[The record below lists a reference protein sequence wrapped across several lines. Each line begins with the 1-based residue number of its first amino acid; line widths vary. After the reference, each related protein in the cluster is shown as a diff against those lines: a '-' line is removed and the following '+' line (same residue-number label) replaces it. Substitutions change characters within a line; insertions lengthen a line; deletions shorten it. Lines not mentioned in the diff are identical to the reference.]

1 MYKAGFV
8 NIVGH
13 PNVGKSSL
21 LNALLG
27 EKLCI
32 VSPKVQTTRHRIKA
46 FYTTDNMQIIF
57 SDTPGLLNPN
67 YKLQECMKEAIDE
80 ALEDADIL
88 LYLTS
93 VEEKPFVPDYINI
106 LTIPII
112 VVINKIDLL
121 KNQSQLEELVK
132 DWKSLLPDSTII
144 AVSALLKF
152 NLQTIIEVIQE
163 KLPEHPPYFD
173 SDSLSDRNLRFF
185 VSELIREKIFLQY
198 HQEIPYSTEVVIDD
212 FIEQEDLTKIYA
224 TIFVMRDSQKAIII
238 GQKGAAI
245 KQLGIEARTDIEQF
259 LGTKVYLELRVKVL
273 KNWRNDIRLLKR
285 LGYIQK

>member
-8 NIVGH
+8 NIIGN

-46 FYTTDNMQIIF
+46 FYTTDTMQIIF

-80 ALEDADIL
+80 ALEDADIIL
-88 LYLTS
+88 FITS
-93 VEEKPFVPDYINI
+93 VEENPS
-106 LTIPII
+106 IPEFLKTLSIPVI
-112 VVINKIDLL
+112 VVINKIDLIKTQNQL
-121 KNQSQLEELVK
+121 KEIVNV
-132 DWKSLLPDSTII
+132 WKSLLPDSTVI
-144 AVSALLKF
+144 AVSALHKF
-152 NLQTIIEVIQE
+152 NLQTILTVIEE

-173 SDSLSDRNLRFF
+173 TDSLSDRNLRFF
-185 VSELIREKIFLQY
+185 VSELIREKIYLYY
-198 HQEIPYSTEVVIDD
+198 HQEIPYSTEVIIDD
-212 FIEQEDLTKIYA
+212 FIELETFTKIYA
-224 TIFVMRDSQKAIII
+224 TVFVMRDSQKAILI
-238 GQKGAAI
+238 GEKGSAI
-245 KQLGIEARTDIEQF
+245 KQLGIESRKDIEQF

-273 KNWRNDIRLLKR
+273 KNWRNDPIVLKR